1 MDYKLLEGGLFL
13 ERETKSNNSH
23 NKISRFMKFF
33 GGRDIY
39 FILGLLILI
48 GLTIFIFQNVSFIFE
63 PLVTITTTLVGPII
77 VAFVAF
83 YLFNPIINFMEK
95 FNISRLWGI
104 IILLLAII
112 GALTL
117 VVTLLIPVV
126 QNQVES
132 FSKNFPSYVQE
143 FSNRIQKLSQ
153 NSFVADYYAQAQ
165 TWVQQ
170 NFSDIPKKISNS
182 LGDFG
187 NKFQSFVSTITHV
200 VVIIITFPFVLF
212 FLLKDGG
219 KFRNYFISIMPP
231 KFRKDTHDLIDKMNV
246 QVGSYIQGQMIVAFC
261 IGVLLFI
268 GYSIIG
274 LEYALTLASIAAVT
288 SVVPYLG
295 PMIAI
300 SPAIVLAAIDSPFML
315 LKLAIVWAA
324 VQFLEGHFI
333 SPNIMGKT
341 MQIHPLTII
350 FVLLCGGN
358 LAGVLGVILGIPAY
372 AIIKVAVSHV
382 FTLFKRRYNK
392 YYQDDSGP
400 YEFNDD
406 EVLPDREQ

>member
-1 MDYKLLEGGLFL
+1 
-13 ERETKSNNSH
+13 
-23 NKISRFMKFF
+23 MKFF

-48 GLTIFIFQNVSFIFE
+48 GLTIFIFQNVSFIFK
-63 PLVTITTTLVGPII
+63 PLVTVTTTLIGPII
-77 VAFVAF
+77 VAFIAF

-95 FNISRLWGI
+95 LNVPRLWGI

-112 GALTL
+112 GAMTL

-126 QNQVES
+126 QEQVQS
-132 FSKNFPSYVQE
+132 LTKNLPTYVHE
-143 FSNRIQKLSQ
+143 FSLKIEEFSQ
-153 NSFVADYYAQAQ
+153 NSFVADYITQAQ
-165 TWVQQ
+165 NWLQQ

-182 LGDFG
+182 VGDFG
-187 NKFQSFVSTITHV
+187 NKFHSFVSTITHV
-200 VVIIITFPFVLF
+200 VVVIITFPFVLF
-212 FLLKDGG
+212 FLLKDGER
-219 KFRNYFISIMPP
+219 FRNYIISLMPP

-246 QVGSYIQGQMIVAFC
+246 QVGSYIQGQMIVALC
-261 IGVLLFI
+261 IGILLFI

-274 LEYALTLASIAAVT
+274 LDYALTLASIAAVT

-295 PMIAI
+295 PIIAI

-350 FVLLCGGN
+350 FVLLCAGN
-358 LAGVLGVILGIPAY
+358 LVGILGVILGIPTY
-372 AIIKVAVSHV
+372 AILKVIVSHL

-392 YYQDDSGP
+392 YYQDEAGP
-400 YEFNDD
+400 YEFDDD
-406 EVLPDREQ
+406 EIINEKV

>member
-1 MDYKLLEGGLFL
+1 MQRD
-13 ERETKSNNSH
+13 TKQSNSL
-23 NKISRFMKFF
+23 NKTTRFMKFF

-48 GLTIFIFQNVSFIFE
+48 GLTIFIFQNVSFIFQ
-63 PLVTITTTLVGPII
+63 PLVTVTTTLIGPII
-77 VAFVAF
+77 VAFIAF

-95 FNISRLWGI
+95 LNVPRLWGI

-126 QNQVES
+126 QSQVQS
-132 FSKNFPSYVQE
+132 LTKNLPTYVHE
-143 FSNRIQKLSQ
+143 FSVKIEALSK
-153 NSFVADYYAQAQ
+153 NSFVADYITQAQ
-165 TWVQQ
+165 NWLQQ

-182 LGDFG
+182 VGDFG
-187 NKFQSFVSTITHV
+187 NKFHSFVSTITHV
-200 VVIIITFPFVLF
+200 VVVIITFPFVLF
-212 FLLKDGG
+212 FLLKDGER
-219 KFRNYFISIMPP
+219 FRNYIISLMPP

-246 QVGSYIQGQMIVAFC
+246 QVGSYIQGQMIVALC
-261 IGVLLFI
+261 IGILLFI

-295 PMIAI
+295 PIIAI

-350 FVLLCGGN
+350 FVLLCAGN
-358 LAGVLGVILGIPAY
+358 LVGILGVILGIPSY
-372 AIIKVAVSHV
+372 AILKVIVSHL

-392 YYQDDSGP
+392 YYQDEAGP
-400 YEFNDD
+400 YEFDDD
-406 EVLPDREQ
+406 EIINEKV

>member
-1 MDYKLLEGGLFL
+1 MKKES
-13 ERETKSNNSH
+13 RMQNTNNKETK
-23 NKISRFMKFF
+23 FMKFF

-39 FILGLLILI
+39 FILGLFILL
-48 GLTIFIFQNVSFIFE
+48 GLTVFIFQKVSFIFE
-63 PLVTITTTLVGPII
+63 PLITVTTTLIGPII

-83 YLFNPIINFMEK
+83 YLFNPLVNFMERM
-95 FNISRLWGI
+95 NISRLWGI
-104 IILLLAII
+104 IILLCII
-112 GALTL
+112 IAGITFI
-117 VVTLLIPVV
+117 VTLLIPIV
-126 QNQVES
+126 QHQIES
-132 FSKNFPSYVQE
+132 FSKNLPNYIDE
-143 FSNRIQKLSQ
+143 FSDKIKQLSQ
-153 NSFVADYYAQAQ
+153 NSFIADYYTQAQ
-165 TWVQQ
+165 NWLQQ

-182 LGDFG
+182 VGSFGD
-187 NKFQSFVSTITHV
+187 KFQSFVSTITHV

-212 FLLKDGG
+212 FLLKDGE
-219 KFRNYFISIMPP
+219 KFRNYFISLMPP
-231 KFRKDTHDLIDKMNV
+231 KFRRDTHDLIDKMNL

-274 LEYALTLASIAAVT
+274 LDYALTLASIAAVT

-324 VQFLEGHFI
+324 VQFLEGHLI

-341 MQIHPLTII
+341 MKIHPLTII
-350 FVLLCGGN
+350 FVLLCAGN
-358 LAGVLGVILGIPAY
+358 LVGILGVILGIPAY
-372 AIIKVAVSHV
+372 AIIKVVVTHI

-392 YYQDDSGP
+392 YYQEDSGP
-400 YEFNDD
+400 YEIEDD
-406 EVLPDREQ
+406 RVIREHE

>member
-1 MDYKLLEGGLFL
+1 MEKESRSRGSNGK
-13 ERETKSNNSH
+13 ET
-23 NKISRFMKFF
+23 RFMRFF

-48 GLTIFIFQNVSFIFE
+48 GLTVFIFQKVSFIFE
-63 PLVTITTTLVGPII
+63 PLITVTTTLIGPII
-77 VAFVAF
+77 VAFIAF
-83 YLFNPIINFMEK
+83 YLFNPIVNFMERM
-95 FNISRLWGI
+95 NISRLWGI
-104 IILLLAII
+104 LILLLII
-112 GALTL
+112 IAGITFI
-117 VVTLLIPVV
+117 VTLLIPVV
-126 QNQVES
+126 QHQIES
-132 FSKNFPSYVQE
+132 FSKNLPTYIDE
-143 FSNRIQKLSQ
+143 FSDKIKQLSK
-153 NSFVADYYAQAQ
+153 NSFIADYYTQAQ
-165 TWVQQ
+165 NWLQQ

-182 LGDFG
+182 VGSFGD
-187 NKFQSFVSTITHV
+187 KFQSFVSTITHV
-200 VVIIITFPFVLF
+200 VVIIATFPFVLF
-212 FLLKDGG
+212 FLLKDGE
-219 KFRNYFISIMPP
+219 KFRNYFISLMPP
-231 KFRKDTHDLIDKMNV
+231 KFRRDTHDLIDKMNL

-274 LEYALTLASIAAVT
+274 LDYALTLASIAAVT

-341 MQIHPLTII
+341 MKIHPLTII
-350 FVLLCGGN
+350 FVLLCAGN
-358 LAGVLGVILGIPAY
+358 LAGIIGVILGIPAY
-372 AIIKVAVSHV
+372 AIIKVAVTYV

-392 YYQDDSGP
+392 YYKDDSGP
-400 YEFNDD
+400 YEIEDNKVIK
-406 EVLPDREQ
+406 EN

>member
-1 MDYKLLEGGLFL
+1 MKKES
-13 ERETKSNNSH
+13 RMQNTNNKETK
-23 NKISRFMKFF
+23 FMKFF

-39 FILGLLILI
+39 FILGLFILL
-48 GLTIFIFQNVSFIFE
+48 GLTVFIFQKVSFIFE
-63 PLVTITTTLVGPII
+63 PLITVTTTLIGPII

-83 YLFNPIINFMEK
+83 YLFNPLVNFMERM
-95 FNISRLWGI
+95 NISRLWGI
-104 IILLLAII
+104 IILLCII
-112 GALTL
+112 IAGITFI
-117 VVTLLIPVV
+117 VTLLIPIV
-126 QNQVES
+126 QHQIES
-132 FSKNFPSYVQE
+132 FSKNLPNYIDE
-143 FSNRIQKLSQ
+143 FSDKIKQLSQ
-153 NSFVADYYAQAQ
+153 NSFIADYYTQAQ
-165 TWVQQ
+165 NWLQQ

-182 LGDFG
+182 VGSFGD
-187 NKFQSFVSTITHV
+187 KFQSFVSTITHV

-212 FLLKDGG
+212 FLLKDGE
-219 KFRNYFISIMPP
+219 KFRNYFISLMPP
-231 KFRKDTHDLIDKMNV
+231 KFRRDTHDLIDKMNL

-274 LEYALTLASIAAVT
+274 LDYALTLASIAAVT

-324 VQFLEGHFI
+324 VQFLEGHLI

-341 MQIHPLTII
+341 MKIHPLTII
-350 FVLLCGGN
+350 FVLLCAGN
-358 LAGVLGVILGIPAY
+358 LVGILGVILGIPAY
-372 AIIKVAVSHV
+372 AIIKVVVTHI

-392 YYQDDSGP
+392 YYQEDSGP
-400 YEFNDD
+400 YEIEDD
-406 EVLPDREQ
+406 RVIKEHE

>member
-1 MDYKLLEGGLFL
+1 
-13 ERETKSNNSH
+13 
-23 NKISRFMKFF
+23 MKFF

-132 FSKNFPSYVQE
+132 FSKNLPSYVQE

-165 TWVQQ
+165 IWVQQ

-350 FVLLCGGN
+350 FVLLCAGN

-392 YYQDDSGP
+392 YYQNDSGP

>member
-1 MDYKLLEGGLFL
+1 M
-13 ERETKSNNSH
+13 EREPKSNKSIN
-23 NKISRFMKFF
+23 NTSRFMKFF

-48 GLTIFIFQNVSFIFE
+48 GLMIFIFQNVSFIFQ
-63 PLVTITTTLVGPII
+63 PVVTIITTLIGPII

-83 YLFNPIINFMEK
+83 YLFNPIINFMER

-112 GALTL
+112 AAITL

-126 QNQVES
+126 QHQVTS
-132 FSKNFPSYVQE
+132 LSKNLPTYVNE
-143 FSNRIQKLSQ
+143 FSDKIKLLSK
-153 NSFVADYYAQAQ
+153 NSFVADYYTQAQ
-165 TWVQQ
+165 NWVQQ
-170 NFSDIPKKISNS
+170 NFSDIPKKISNTV
-182 LGDFG
+182 GDFG
-187 NKFQSFVSTITHV
+187 NKFQTFVTTITHV

-212 FLLKDGG
+212 FLLKDGE
-219 KFRNYFISIMPP
+219 KFRNYFISLMPP

-274 LEYALTLASIAAVT
+274 LEYGLTLASIAAVT

-295 PMIAI
+295 PIIAI

-350 FVLLCGGN
+350 FVLLCAGN

-372 AIIKVAVSHV
+372 AIIKVGVTHI

-400 YEFNDD
+400 YEFKDD
-406 EVLPDREQ
+406 EIIPENE

>member
-1 MDYKLLEGGLFL
+1 
-13 ERETKSNNSH
+13 
-23 NKISRFMKFF
+23 MKFF

-39 FILGLLILI
+39 FILGLFILL
-48 GLTIFIFQNVSFIFE
+48 GLTIFIFQKVSFIFE
-63 PLVTITTTLVGPII
+63 PLMTVITTLVGPII

-83 YLFNPIINFMEK
+83 YLFNPIINFMERY
-95 FNISRLWGI
+95 NISRLWGI
-104 IILLLAII
+104 IILLCAII
-112 GALTL
+112 AGFSLI
-117 VVTLLIPVV
+117 VTLLIPVV
-126 QNQVES
+126 QHQIES
-132 FSKNFPSYVQE
+132 FTKNLPNYIDE
-143 FSNRIQKLSQ
+143 FSGKLDALSR

-165 TWVQQ
+165 NWFQQ
-170 NFSDIPKKISNS
+170 NFSDIPKKLSDSVGN
-182 LGDFG
+182 FG
-187 NKFQSFVSTITHV
+187 HKFKSFVSTITHV
-200 VVIIITFPFVLF
+200 VVILITFPFVLF

-219 KFRNYFISIMPP
+219 KFRSYFISLMPP
-231 KFRKDTHDLIDKMNV
+231 KFRKDTHDLIDKMNI

-350 FVLLCGGN
+350 FVLLCAGN
-358 LAGVLGVILGIPAY
+358 LAGVLGVILGIPGY
-372 AIIKVAVSHV
+372 AIIKVAVTHL
-382 FTLFKRRYNK
+382 FTLFKRRYNRF
-392 YYQDDSGP
+392 YIDDAGP
-400 YEFNDD
+400 YEFKDD
-406 EVLPDREQ
+406 EVNIEKEN

>member
-1 MDYKLLEGGLFL
+1 M
-13 ERETKSNNSH
+13 EREPNSH
-23 NKISRFMKFF
+23 GSKFGTSKFMKFF

-48 GLTIFIFQNVSFIFE
+48 GLTVFIFQKVSFIFE
-63 PLVTITTTLVGPII
+63 PIVTVTTTLIGPII
-77 VAFVAF
+77 VAFIAF
-83 YLFNPIINFMEK
+83 YLFNPLINFMERL
-95 FNISRLWGI
+95 NISRLWGI
-104 IILLLAII
+104 IILLLVII
-112 GALTL
+112 AGFSLI
-117 VVTLLIPVV
+117 VTLLIPVV
-126 QNQVES
+126 QSQVQS
-132 FSKNFPSYVQE
+132 LIHNLPKYINE
-143 FSNRIQKLSQ
+143 FSTKIDDISK
-153 NSFVADYYAQAQ
+153 NSFVSDYYAQAQ
-165 TWVQQ
+165 SWLQQ
-170 NFSDIPKKISNS
+170 NFSDIPKKVSNS
-182 LGDFG
+182 VGDFG
-187 NKFQSFVSTITHV
+187 NKFQTFISTITHV
-200 VVIIITFPFVLF
+200 VVILITFPFVLF

-219 KFRNYFISIMPP
+219 KFRNYFISLMPP

-300 SPAIVLAAIDSPFML
+300 SPAIVLAAIDSPLML

-341 MQIHPLTII
+341 MKIHPLTII
-350 FVLLCGGN
+350 FVLLCAGN
-358 LAGVLGVILGIPAY
+358 LAGVLGVILGIPGY
-372 AIIKVAVSHV
+372 AILKVAVTHL

-392 YYQDDSGP
+392 FYQDESGP
-400 YEFNDD
+400 YEFKN
-406 EVLPDREQ
+406 EELVLDKNK